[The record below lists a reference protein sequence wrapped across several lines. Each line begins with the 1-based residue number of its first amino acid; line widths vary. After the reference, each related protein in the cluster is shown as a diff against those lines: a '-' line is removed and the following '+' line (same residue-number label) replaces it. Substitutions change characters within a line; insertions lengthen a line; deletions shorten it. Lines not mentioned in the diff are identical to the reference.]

1 MKFAV
6 DRIEENIAILEEL
19 ESKIKK
25 EVDITQLPNEI
36 KEGSIL
42 KYIDNLYQLDAIEEE
57 NRRQSIK
64 EKFNRLK
71 KKQ

>member
-42 KYIDNLYQLDAIEEE
+42 KYTDNLYQLDVIEEE
-57 NRRQSIK
+57 NRRQNIK
-64 EKFNRLK
+64 ERFSRLK
-71 KKQ
+71 KH

>member
-25 EVDITQLPNEI
+25 EVDIIKLPNEI

-42 KYIDNLYQLDAIEEE
+42 KYTDNLYQLDVIEEE
-57 NRRQSIK
+57 NRRQNIK
-64 EKFNRLK
+64 KRFSRLK
-71 KKQ
+71 KR